1 MTETAEMTEA
11 AQAHVPAPRRP
22 RTGGGRPPAAAR
34 RAHQRSRE
42 GRLWPAH
49 VLLSL
54 GAVVTVFPLLWQ
66 VLTSFKS
73 FGESTRVPPTF
84 LPEHWDWSNYAT
96 VFSSIPFT
104 DQLLN
109 TVLMTLLRTAA
120 QLLLCSM
127 AAYAFA
133 RIAFPGRGAL
143 FLGFLAVLMV
153 PSQLFL
159 LPQYQIMQDLG
170 WLNSLQAL
178 VVPGMFSAFG
188 TFLLRQ
194 FFLGLPTELEEAARL
209 DGANPFTVFWRIA
222 LPLARPG
229 LLALGILTFLW
240 SWNDLMWPL
249 VVNTDPSQMPLSAGL
264 ATLQGAHLTEYPVLM
279 AGSVLATLPVIVVF
293 VAMQRHFI
301 QGIAFSGM
309 KG

>member
-1 MTETAEMTEA
+1 MPEA
-11 AQAHVPAPRRP
+11 TQSPK
-22 RTGGGRPPAAAR
+22 
-34 RAHQRSRE
+34 RE

-49 VLLSL
+49 LVLSL
-54 GAVVTVFPLLWQ
+54 GAVLTVFPLLWQ

-73 FGESTRVPPTF
+73 FGESTRVPPTIW
-84 LPEHWDWSNYAT
+84 PHHWEWSNYAT
-96 VFSSIPFT
+96 VFDSIPFT
-104 DQLLN
+104 EQLLN
-109 TVLMTLLRTAA
+109 TLLMALLRTAA
-120 QLLLCSM
+120 QLLLCSL

-133 RIAFPGRGAL
+133 RIRFPGRQTI
-143 FLGFLAVLMV
+143 FLAFLAVLMV
-153 PSQLFL
+153 PGELFL
-159 LPQYQIMQDLG
+159 LPQYQIMQNLG
-170 WLNSLQAL
+170 WLNSMQAL

-194 FFLGLPTELEEAARL
+194 FFLGLPTEVEEAARL
-209 DGANPFTVFWRIA
+209 DGANPFTVYWRIA

-249 VVNTDPSQMPLSAGL
+249 IVNTDPEQMPLSAGL
-264 ATLQGAHLTEYPVLM
+264 ASLQGAHLTDYPVLM
-279 AGSVLATLPVIVVF
+279 AGSLLATLPVIVVF
-293 VAMQRHFI
+293 MVMQRQFI

>member
-1 MTETAEMTEA
+1 MRKTATR
-11 AQAHVPAPRRP
+11 Q
-22 RTGGGRPPAAAR
+22 GRI
-34 RAHQRSRE
+34 
-42 GRLWPAH
+42 WPAH
-49 VLLSL
+49 ALLVL
-54 GAVVTVFPLLWQ
+54 GAVITVFPLLWEL
-66 VLTSFKS
+66 LTSFKS
-73 FGESTRVPPTF
+73 FGESVRVPPTI
-84 LPEHWDWSNYAT
+84 LPAHWDFSNYAK
-96 VFSSIPFT
+96 VFDGVPFGR
-104 DQLLN
+104 QFVN
-109 TVLMTLLRTAA
+109 TLVMALLRTAA

-133 RIAFPGRGAL
+133 RIRFPGRGPI

-153 PSQLFL
+153 PGQLFL
-159 LPQYQIMQDLG
+159 LPQYQIMQNLG
-170 WLNSLQAL
+170 WLDSMQAL

-194 FFLGLPTELEEAARL
+194 FFMGLPEEVEEAARL

-249 VVNTDPSQMPLSAGL
+249 IVNTDPAKMPLSAGL
-264 ATLQGAHLTEYPVLM
+264 AALQGAHLTEYPVLM
-279 AGSVLATLPVIVVF
+279 AGSLLATLPVIVVF
-293 VAMQRHFI
+293 VAMQRQFI

>member
-1 MTETAEMTEA
+1 MRKAVA
-11 AQAHVPAPRRP
+11 
-22 RTGGGRPPAAAR
+22 
-34 RAHQRSRE
+34 RE

-49 VLLSL
+49 VLLVL
-54 GAVVTVFPLLWQ
+54 GAVITVFPLLWEL
-66 VLTSFKS
+66 LTSFKS
-73 FGESTRVPPTF
+73 FGESVRVPPTI
-84 LPEHWDWSNYAT
+84 LPAHWDFSNYAK
-96 VFSSIPFT
+96 VFDGVPFG
-104 DQLLN
+104 QQFVN
-109 TVLMTLLRTAA
+109 TLVMALLRTAA

-133 RIAFPGRGAL
+133 RIRFPGRGPI

-153 PSQLFL
+153 PGQLFL
-159 LPQYQIMQDLG
+159 LPQYQIMQNLG
-170 WLNSLQAL
+170 WLDSMQAL

-194 FFLGLPTELEEAARL
+194 FFMGLPEEVEEAARL

-249 VVNTDPSQMPLSAGL
+249 IVNTDPAKMPLSAGL
-264 ATLQGAHLTEYPVLM
+264 AALQGAHLTEYPVLM
-279 AGSVLATLPVIVVF
+279 AGSLLATLPVIVVF
-293 VAMQRHFI
+293 VAMQRQFI

>member
-1 MTETAEMTEA
+1 MREA
-11 AQAHVPAPRRP
+11 TQGTRGPFRSR
-22 RTGGGRPPAAAR
+22 
-34 RAHQRSRE
+34 QRSRQ

-49 VLLSL
+49 VLLAL
-54 GAVVTVFPLLWQ
+54 GAVITVFPLVWEL
-66 VLTSFKS
+66 LTSFKS
-73 FGESTRVPPTF
+73 FGESVRVPPTI
-84 LPEHWDWSNYAT
+84 LPAHWDWSNYSK
-96 VFSSIPFT
+96 VFEAIPFWR
-104 DQLLN
+104 QFVN
-109 TVLMTLLRTAA
+109 TAVMALLRTGA

-133 RIAFPGRGAL
+133 RIRFPGRGAI

-153 PSQLFL
+153 PGQLFL

-170 WLNSLQAL
+170 WLDSMQAL

-194 FFLGLPTELEEAARL
+194 FFLGLPEELEEAARL

-229 LLALGILTFLW
+229 LLALGVLTFLW

-249 VVNTDPSQMPLSAGL
+249 IVNTDPAKMPLSAGL
-264 ATLQGAHLTEYPVLM
+264 ASLQGAHLTEYPVLM
-279 AGSVLATLPVIVVF
+279 AGSLLATLPVIVVF
-293 VAMQRHFI
+293 VAMQRQFI

>member
-1 MTETAEMTEA
+1 MAETTVRAGR
-11 AQAHVPAPRRP
+11 RRP
-22 RTGGGRPPAAAR
+22 GPAGRRTR
-34 RAHQRSRE
+34 RE

-49 VLLSL
+49 LVLSV

-73 FGESTRVPPTF
+73 FGESTRVPPTI
-84 LPEHWDWSNYAT
+84 LPEHWHWSNYAT
-96 VFSSIPFT
+96 VFESIPFT

-133 RIAFPGRGAL
+133 RIDFPGRGAL

-153 PSQLFL
+153 PGQLFL

-194 FFLGLPTELEEAARL
+194 FFMGLPTELEEAARL

-293 VAMQRHFI
+293 VSMQRQFI

>member
-1 MTETAEMTEA
+1 MPEA
-11 AQAHVPAPRRP
+11 
-22 RTGGGRPPAAAR
+22 T
-34 RAHQRSRE
+34 RSPKRE

-49 VLLSL
+49 LVLSL
-54 GAVVTVFPLLWQ
+54 GAVLTVFPLLWQ

-73 FGESTRVPPTF
+73 FGESTRVPPTIW
-84 LPEHWDWSNYAT
+84 PHHWEWSNYAT
-96 VFSSIPFT
+96 VFDSIPFT
-104 DQLLN
+104 EQFLN
-109 TVLMTLLRTAA
+109 TLLMALLRTAA
-120 QLLLCSM
+120 QLLLCSL

-133 RIAFPGRGAL
+133 RIRFPGRQTI
-143 FLGFLAVLMV
+143 FLAFLAVLMV
-153 PSQLFL
+153 PGELFL
-159 LPQYQIMQDLG
+159 LPQYQIMQNLG
-170 WLNSLQAL
+170 WLNSMQAL

-194 FFLGLPTELEEAARL
+194 FFMGLPVEVEEAARL
-209 DGANPFTVFWRIA
+209 DGANPFTVYWRIA

-249 VVNTDPSQMPLSAGL
+249 IVNTDPEQMPLSAGL
-264 ATLQGAHLTEYPVLM
+264 ASLQGAHLTDYPVLM
-279 AGSVLATLPVIVVF
+279 AGSLLATLPVIVVF
-293 VAMQRHFI
+293 MVMQRQFI

>member
-1 MTETAEMTEA
+1 MREA
-11 AQAHVPAPRRP
+11 TRGTRSSRAQN
-22 RTGGGRPPAAAR
+22 
-34 RAHQRSRE
+34 RSRQ

-49 VLLSL
+49 VLLAL
-54 GAVVTVFPLLWQ
+54 GAVVTVFPLVWE

-73 FGESTRVPPTF
+73 FGESVQVPPTI
-84 LPEHWDWSNYAT
+84 LPAHWDWSNYGK
-96 VFSSIPFT
+96 VFDAVPFGR
-104 DQLLN
+104 QLVN
-109 TVLMTLLRTAA
+109 TAVMALLRTGA

-133 RIAFPGRGAL
+133 RIRFPGRGAI

-153 PSQLFL
+153 PGQLFL

-170 WLNSLQAL
+170 WLDSMQAL
-178 VVPGMFSAFG
+178 VIPGMFSAFG

-194 FFLGLPTELEEAARL
+194 FFMGLPEELEEAARL
-209 DGANPFTVFWRIA
+209 DGANPFTVFWRVA
-222 LPLARPG
+222 LPLAKPG
-229 LLALGILTFLW
+229 LLALGVLTFLW

-249 VVNTDPSQMPLSAGL
+249 IVNTDPAKMPLSAGL
-264 ATLQGAHLTEYPVLM
+264 ASLQGAHLTEYPVLM
-279 AGSVLATLPVIVVF
+279 AGSLLATLPVIVVF
-293 VAMQRHFI
+293 VAMQRQFI

>member
-1 MTETAEMTEA
+1 MPEA
-11 AQAHVPAPRRP
+11 RRP
-22 RTGGGRPPAAAR
+22 VR
-34 RAHQRSRE
+34 RE
-42 GRLWPAH
+42 GRLWQAH
-49 VLLSL
+49 LVLSA
-54 GAVVTVFPLLWQ
+54 GAVVTVFPLLWE

-73 FGESTRVPPTF
+73 FGESTRVPPT
-84 LPEHWDWSNYAT
+84 LWPQYWHLSNYVT
-96 VFSSIPFT
+96 VFTSIPFAH
-104 DQLLN
+104 QLLN
-109 TVLMTLLRTAA
+109 TLAMTVLRTGA

-133 RIAFPGRGAL
+133 RIRFPGRGPI
-143 FLGFLAVLMV
+143 FLAFLAVLMV
-153 PSQLFL
+153 PGELFL

-170 WLNSLQAL
+170 WLDSLQAL

-194 FFLGLPTELEEAARL
+194 FFLGLPQEVEEAARL
-209 DGANPFTVFWRIA
+209 DGANPFTVYWRVA

-229 LLALGILTFLW
+229 LLALGVLTFLW

-249 VVNTDPSQMPLSAGL
+249 VVNTAPEEMPLSAGL

-279 AGSVLATLPVIVVF
+279 AGSVLATLPVIAVF
-293 VAMQRHFI
+293 VVMQRHFV
-301 QGIAFSGM
+301 QGIALSGV

>member
-1 MTETAEMTEA
+1 MADTTR
-11 AQAHVPAPRRP
+11 RRP
-22 RTGGGRPPAAAR
+22 R
-34 RAHQRSRE
+34 RE

-49 VLLSL
+49 ILLSV
-54 GAVVTVFPLLWQ
+54 GALVTVFPLLWQ
-66 VLTSFKS
+66 ALTSFKT
-73 FGESTRVPPTF
+73 FGESTRVPPTIW
-84 LPEHWDWSNYAT
+84 PQHWEWSNYSK
-96 VFSSIPFT
+96 VLESIPFT
-104 DQLLN
+104 QQFWN
-109 TVLMTLLRTAA
+109 TVAMTGLRTVA
-120 QLLLCSM
+120 QLVLCSM

-133 RIAFPGRGAL
+133 RINFPGRNVI

-194 FFLGLPTELEEAARL
+194 FFLGLPGELEEAARL
-209 DGANPFTVFWRIA
+209 DGANPFTIYWRIA

-240 SWNDLMWPL
+240 SWNDLMWPM
-249 VVNTDPSQMPLSAGL
+249 VANTDPEKMPLSVGL
-264 ATLQGAHLTEYPVLM
+264 ASLQGAHLTDYPVLM
-279 AGSVLATLPVIVVF
+279 AGSLLATLPVIVVF
-293 VAMQRHFI
+293 VAMQRQFI

>member
-1 MTETAEMTEA
+1 MREA
-11 AQAHVPAPRRP
+11 TRDTGRSVRAQN
-22 RTGGGRPPAAAR
+22 
-34 RAHQRSRE
+34 RSRQ

-49 VLLSL
+49 VLLAL
-54 GAVVTVFPLLWQ
+54 GAVVTVFPLLWE

-73 FGESTRVPPTF
+73 FGESVQVPPTI
-84 LPEHWDWSNYAT
+84 LPSHWDWSNYSK
-96 VFSSIPFT
+96 VFDAVPLGRQFV
-104 DQLLN
+104 N
-109 TVLMTLLRTAA
+109 TAVMAILRTGA

-133 RIAFPGRGAL
+133 RIRFPGRGVI

-153 PSQLFL
+153 PGQLFL

-170 WLNSLQAL
+170 WLDSMQAL
-178 VVPGMFSAFG
+178 VIPGMFSAFG

-194 FFLGLPTELEEAARL
+194 FFMGLPEELEEAARL
-209 DGANPFTVFWRIA
+209 DGANPFTVFWRVA

-229 LLALGILTFLW
+229 LLALGVLTFLW

-249 VVNTDPSQMPLSAGL
+249 IVNTDPAKMPLSAGL

-279 AGSVLATLPVIVVF
+279 AGSLLATLPVIVVF
-293 VAMQRHFI
+293 VAMQRQFI

>member
-1 MTETAEMTEA
+1 MREA
-11 AQAHVPAPRRP
+11 PVRD
-22 RTGGGRPPAAAR
+22 AAR
-34 RAHQRSRE
+34 KPTRRASRE
-42 GRLWPAH
+42 GRMWPAH
-49 VLLSL
+49 VLLTL
-54 GAVVTVFPLLWQ
+54 GAVITVFPLVWEL
-66 VLTSFKS
+66 LTSFKS
-73 FGESTRVPPTF
+73 FGESVQVPPTI
-84 LPEHWDWSNYAT
+84 LPAHWDWSNYKK
-96 VFSSIPFT
+96 VFDGVPFGR
-104 DQLLN
+104 QFIN
-109 TVLMTLLRTAA
+109 TVVMALLRTAA

-133 RIAFPGRGAL
+133 RIRFPGRGAI
-143 FLGFLAVLMV
+143 FLAFLAVLMV
-153 PSQLFL
+153 PGQLFL
-159 LPQYQIMQDLG
+159 LPQYQIMQNLG
-170 WLNSLQAL
+170 WLDSMQAL

-194 FFLGLPTELEEAARL
+194 FFMGLPEELEEAARL

-249 VVNTDPSQMPLSAGL
+249 IVNTDPAKMPLSAGL
-264 ATLQGAHLTEYPVLM
+264 ASLQGAHLTEYPVLM
-279 AGSVLATLPVIVVF
+279 AGSLLATLPVIVVF
-293 VAMQRHFI
+293 VAMQRQFI